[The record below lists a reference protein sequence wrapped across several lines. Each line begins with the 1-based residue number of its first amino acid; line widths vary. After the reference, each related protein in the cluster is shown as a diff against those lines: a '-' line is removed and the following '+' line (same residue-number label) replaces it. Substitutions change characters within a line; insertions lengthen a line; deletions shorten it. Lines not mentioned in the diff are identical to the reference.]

1 MYLYEEKTICGKTD
15 KWLELAKIKLSSLP
29 IGFYCDG
36 SLSCDGSSVKELPSN
51 LTIKGNLY
59 IGDCNISQLPSK
71 LVVGGDLILLN
82 SSIFDLPDDICLCG
96 SIIAIKVNNIP
107 KYQPNT
113 IYNNF
118 VCDKDGKI
126 IPFSYL
132 KYINREAPETV
143 VRLKPYTFYH
153 GLFGINAVSYNEPL
167 RILSCS
173 SLKDGIH
180 KIDYDALKNSSI
192 FKKYYDYD
200 IHQKRFAKEL
210 VTIFKEITD
219 ACDEG
224 IDEYLKEDK
233 IVLTNKYSIAE
244 LNKMLQNKNFEKK
257 YYKTTYVD
265 LFTDYFFHRE
275 KFD

>member
-15 KWLELAKIKLSSLP
+15 KWLELAKIKLSNLP
-29 IGFYCDG
+29 IGFHCEG
-36 SLSCDGSSVKELPSN
+36 SLSCDGSSIKELPSN
-51 LTIKGNLY
+51 LIIDGNLY
-59 IGDCNISQLPSK
+59 IGDCDIFQLPSK
-71 LVVGGDLILLN
+71 LIIGRDLILLN

-113 IYNNF
+113 VYNNF
-118 VCDKDGKI
+118 VCDKNGKI
-126 IPFSYL
+126 IPFSYS
-132 KYINREAPETV
+132 KYINCEAPETV

-153 GLFGINAVSYNEPL
+153 GLFGTNAVSYNEPL
-167 RILSCS
+167 RVLSCS

-244 LNKMLQNKNFEKK
+244 LNKMLQNKSFEKK